1 MQTNTIGI
9 VSAMAEELAALQAQ
23 LDNPQ
28 IVTMAGRQ
36 FHRGQLGGQSVC
48 LVMCGIGKVAA
59 ASTATLL
66 LSHFGVVG
74 ILFTGVAG
82 GLAEQVS
89 IGDVVVADALLQHDM
104 NAEPLFPRW
113 EIPLTGISRFVADAR
128 WHQALWVATAQ
139 LLAEHPVR
147 TLAGRSLPAR
157 LHAGL
162 IVSGDQFVASVA
174 ASNALRRD
182 LPSALAVEMEG
193 AALAQ
198 VCHDWGKPCAVLRT
212 ISDRA
217 DDAAAV
223 DFPLFLREVAA
234 VYARD
239 IVLRFLWS
247 EAPKL
252 LANQG

>member
-23 LDNPQ
+23 LEHSHT
-28 IVTMAGRQ
+28 VTLAGRQ
-36 FHRGQLGGQSVC
+36 FHWGQLGGQSVC
-48 LVMCGIGKVAA
+48 LVLCGIGKVAA

-66 LSHFGVVG
+66 LGHFGVAG
-74 ILFTGVAG
+74 IVFTGVAG
-82 GLAEQVS
+82 GLAEQVN
-89 IGDVVVADALLQHDM
+89 IGDVVVANALLQHDM

-113 EIPLTGISRFVADAR
+113 EIPLTGIGRFVADAH
-128 WHQALWVATAQ
+128 WHQALWAATTHV
-139 LLAEHPVR
+139 LAEQPVR
-147 TLAGRSLPAR
+147 TLAGRSLSAR
-157 LHAGL
+157 AYAGL
-162 IVSGDQFVASVA
+162 VISGDQFVASA
-174 ASNALRRD
+174 HASSALRCD
-182 LPSALAVEMEG
+182 LPDALAVEMEG

-217 DDAAAV
+217 DDDAAV

-239 IVLRFLWS
+239 IVLRFLWR

-252 LANQG
+252 VGNQG